1 MSGRK
6 ADNKDKMQKDEKK
19 GKKGKKGKGSK
30 GSKGSK
36 SSRSKAKKPKQTT
49 ITLQRSPDDLGHP
62 GSYVKALHIV
72 RRFFLDYIFC
82 YLLTSLS
89 ARVYYIHRVDRII

>member
-6 ADNKDKMQKDEKK
+6 ADNKDKMEKDEKK
-19 GKKGKKGKGSK
+19 GKTCKKGKGSK

-49 ITLQRSPDDLGHP
+49 IKLQRSPDDLGHP

-72 RRFFLDYIFC
+72 RSFLSRLYI
-82 YLLTSLS
+82 LLSIDFPIGACLLYTQS
-89 ARVYYIHRVDRII
+89 R